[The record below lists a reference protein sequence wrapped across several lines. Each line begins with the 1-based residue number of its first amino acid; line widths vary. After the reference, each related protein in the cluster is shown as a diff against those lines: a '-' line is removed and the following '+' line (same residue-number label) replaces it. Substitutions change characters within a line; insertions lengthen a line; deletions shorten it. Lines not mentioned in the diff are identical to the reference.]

1 MNWSEQQL
9 RTLIRDLHVSEE
21 LQRIETERADFD
33 KRNRPT
39 IDKFQQRIKNEN
51 KFNKGEFCSQ

>member
-1 MNWSEQQL
+1 MNNWTEAQL

-21 LQRIETERADFD
+21 LQKIETERADFD

-39 IDKFQQRIKNEN
+39 IDKFQMRIKND
-51 KFNKGEFCSQ
+51 KKGELRSK